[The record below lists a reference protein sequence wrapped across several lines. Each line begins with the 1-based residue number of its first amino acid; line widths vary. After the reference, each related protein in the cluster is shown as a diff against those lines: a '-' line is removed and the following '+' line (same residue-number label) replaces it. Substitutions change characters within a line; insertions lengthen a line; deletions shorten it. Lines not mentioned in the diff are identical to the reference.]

1 MGSGWLGRSCNAI
14 CITWTLFICVLFSL
28 PTYFPVTALNMN
40 YASVITVGVIALSL
54 FVHPPP
60 TLFSTLTAIFRL
72 TQSLVLLWVRC
83 SFLTLGT
90 LFNG

>member
-1 MGSGWLGRSCNAI
+1 MGAGWLGWSCNVI

-54 FVHPPP
+54 YAHPPP
-60 TLFSTLTAIFRL
+60 LRSVHSPPFSVKNRVWYFSGCVALFEH
-72 TQSLVLLWVRC
+72 
-83 SFLTLGT
+83 
-90 LFNG
+90 